1 MNLTLLYPTIAA
13 FLGLRTR
20 YWLIIIVVIIV
31 VLAIAYFARRNAP

>member
-31 VLAIAYFARRNAP
+31 LLALGFMMRRR